1 MANSDV
7 QTRTPH
13 REHCISDPD
22 ARCVEIVIS
31 DLKVDAR
38 TQLTPIPTLY
48 NGATAMLSVNPT
60 IAPRFPLFG
69 QLGSSLYRQR
79 LSNLPTLPASRETLN
94 FPANLQQ
101 TIYGANFLL
110 YSSQGNEILIFAT
123 QENILKLST
132 KVHWC
137 VDGTFKSVPHL
148 YLQLFSIHAFE
159 GDKLVPLDTAYFLL
173 KHMSYIPSY
182 FDLSKTML
190 AI

>member
-1 MANSDV
+1 MGHSYRFDKLVAASSKKRWRCRTRDCNWCIYSKNDVENSDV

-13 REHCISDPD
+13 REHCILDPD

-60 IAPRFPLFG
+60 IASRFPLFG
-69 QLGSSLYRQR
+69 QIDSSLYRQR

-94 FPANLQQ
+94 LPANLQQ
-101 TIYGANFLL
+101 TISGANFLL

-123 QENILKLST
+123 QENI
-132 KVHWC
+132 
-137 VDGTFKSVPHL
+137 
-148 YLQLFSIHAFE
+148 
-159 GDKLVPLDTAYFLL
+159 
-173 KHMSYIPSY
+173 
-182 FDLSKTML
+182 
-190 AI
+190 